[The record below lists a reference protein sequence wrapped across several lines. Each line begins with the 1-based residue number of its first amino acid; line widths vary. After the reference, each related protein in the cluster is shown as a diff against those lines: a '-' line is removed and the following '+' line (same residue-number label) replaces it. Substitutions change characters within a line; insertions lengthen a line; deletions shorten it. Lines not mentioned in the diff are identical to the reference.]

1 MGKIIHDA
9 IRENT
14 TPMEGDEEKHILN
27 GTVASTLTL
36 WKSSD
41 HLIGGLQGFVMIR
54 EKMVALIVPLKSQN
68 YFLVVFEK
76 GTDLQTV
83 ESTRAKL
90 LEAIELLKE

>member
-1 MGKIIHDA
+1 
-9 IRENT
+9 
-14 TPMEGDEEKHILN
+14 
-27 GTVASTLTL
+27 
-36 WKSSD
+36 
-41 HLIGGLQGFVMIR
+41 MIR
-54 EKMVALIVPLKSQN
+54 ERMVALIVPIKSHN